1 MDDFIKSENS
11 LQTLTRTTI
20 SVTTTFSQFGFRLHK
35 WVANNNILHRIP
47 KSEKSKL
54 VKKTKILGVNWDTSD
69 ENLILQEVSKTYLPT
84 KRDLLSLLCSVFD
97 PSGFITPCLLEPKL
111 IVQSAGSENQIETI
125 HYLQTHDQDFW
136 SEQWFTT
143 I

>member
-11 LQTLTRTTI
+11 LLTLTRTTI

-84 KRDLLSLLCSVFD
+84 KRDLLSLSCSVFD
-97 PSGFITPCLLEPKL
+97 PFGFITTCLLEPKL
-111 IVQSAGSENQIETI
+111 IVQSAGSEN
-125 HYLQTHDQDFW
+125 
-136 SEQWFTT
+136 
-143 I
+143 

>member
-20 SVTTTFSQFGFRLHK
+20 SITTTFSQFGFRLHK

-47 KSEKSKL
+47 KAEKSQL

-97 PSGFITPCLLEPKL
+97 PFGFITPCLLEPKL
-111 IVQSAGSENQIETI
+111 IIQSAGSENQIETI
-125 HYLQTHDQDFW
+125 H
-136 SEQWFTT
+136 
-143 I
+143 

>member
-35 WVANNNILHRIP
+35 WVANNNILHRIS

-97 PSGFITPCLLEPKL
+97 PFGFITPCLLEPKL
-111 IVQSAGSENQIETI
+111 IIQSAGSENQIETI
-125 HYLQTHDQDFW
+125 H
-136 SEQWFTT
+136 
-143 I
+143 